1 MTEWGK
7 YIKVTNHY
15 IAQGKDYLDIK
26 RDFGIDH
33 PDDYGYKGCMA
44 TANADIFGKDYSSL
58 SITIDGVS
66 YNGLGMHI
74 FTWLYDNRHIIG
86 EAQRAGYEPLTRDKM
101 ILHSGK
107 CWDNRWCVNPKHL
120 RIGTHR
126 ENMADKS
133 RINQIKRHSRLN
145 NNLNTVGYILVD
157 YNLTKDKSYQELA
170 GKYGLSVNAIHR
182 IITGR
187 TFKRVLR
194 GLRRFPDAAE
204 PTEMDPHVPLPVKP
218 SELVNLVLK
227 SEATLNKKSY
237 PHYEG
242 AGIFCLPCMI
252 ITARTLDASEYINQL
267 IALDCFHSGHWTTGL
282 LCMGIHDYDLL
293 SAQRSMVRSLDRRG
307 AYHYDRND
315 YDQFAAEFSKL
326 AKELEEVGL

>member
-26 RDFGIDH
+26 RDFGIDR

-145 NNLNTVGYILVD
+145 NNLVGYILVD
-157 YNLTKDKSYQELA
+157 YNLMKDKSYQELA
-170 GKYGLSVNAIHR
+170 NKYGLSVNVIHR

-187 TFKRVLR
+187 MLKHTLR
-194 GLRRFPDAAE
+194 GLRRFPDAEE
-204 PTEMDPHVPLPVKP
+204 PTEMDAKVPLPVKP
-218 SELVNLVLK
+218 SELLNLVVK
-227 SEATLNKKSY
+227 SGAALDRKLY
-237 PHYEG
+237 PHQGTG
-242 AGIFCLPCMI
+242 ADILCLPCMV

-267 IALDCFHSGHWTTGL
+267 IALKYFHAGHWTTGL

-293 SAQRSMVRSLDRRG
+293 PAQRSMVRELDRRG
-307 AYHYDRND
+307 AYRYGWNA
-315 YDQFAAEFSKL
+315 YDQFATQFIKL
-326 AKELEEVGL
+326 AEELEEVGL